1 MLGEI
6 AQGKSNAAVAKS
18 LFLSVR
24 AVEKHINSLF
34 SKLGPQR
41 GTGRPPPRQGGAAV
55 PVRRRARGLAPPPV
69 RLLAPWSAEPC
80 GVRRW
85 SQMTEA
91 NSHSPNGEVPVL
103 IVDDQAP
110 FVPSRAPS
118 SALAPGFS
126 VVAEAESG
134 EQALDLAGEHHPGL
148 VLMDIN
154 LPGINGI
161 EASRRIL
168 TADPETT
175 VILLSTYTQD
185 DLPADA
191 RTCGAAAYVHKED
204 MSPALLRR
212 IWDER
217 AVS

>member
-1 MLGEI
+1 M
-6 AQGKSNAAVAKS
+6 S
-18 LFLSVR
+18 
-24 AVEKHINSLF
+24 
-34 SKLGPQR
+34 
-41 GTGRPPPRQGGAAV
+41 
-55 PVRRRARGLAPPPV
+55 
-69 RLLAPWSAEPC
+69 
-80 GVRRW
+80 
-85 SQMTEA
+85 EA

-110 FVPSRAPS
+110 FRSVARTVV
-118 SALAPGFS
+118 ALAPGFS

-217 AVS
+217 LAG

>member
-1 MLGEI
+1 MKVSMSEV
-6 AQGKSNAAVAKS
+6 QS
-18 LFLSVR
+18 
-24 AVEKHINSLF
+24 
-34 SKLGPQR
+34 
-41 GTGRPPPRQGGAAV
+41 RPP
-55 PVRRRARGLAPPPV
+55 
-69 RLLAPWSAEPC
+69 
-80 GVRRW
+80 
-85 SQMTEA
+85 
-91 NSHSPNGEVPVL
+91 NGDVPVL

-110 FVPSRAPS
+110 FRSVARTVV
-118 SALAPGFS
+118 ALAPGFS
-126 VVAEAESG
+126 VIAEAESG

-168 TADPETT
+168 TADPDTT
-175 VILLSTYTQD
+175 VILLSTYTQA

-217 AVS
+217 VAT

>member
-1 MLGEI
+1 M
-6 AQGKSNAAVAKS
+6 
-18 LFLSVR
+18 
-24 AVEKHINSLF
+24 
-34 SKLGPQR
+34 
-41 GTGRPPPRQGGAAV
+41 
-55 PVRRRARGLAPPPV
+55 
-69 RLLAPWSAEPC
+69 
-80 GVRRW
+80 
-85 SQMTEA
+85 
-91 NSHSPNGEVPVL
+91 PVL

-110 FVPSRAPS
+110 FRSVARTVV
-118 SALAPGFS
+118 ALAPGFS

-217 AVS
+217 VAS

>member
-1 MLGEI
+1 MEVSMSEV
-6 AQGKSNAAVAKS
+6 Q
-18 LFLSVR
+18 
-24 AVEKHINSLF
+24 
-34 SKLGPQR
+34 
-41 GTGRPPPRQGGAAV
+41 PR
-55 PVRRRARGLAPPPV
+55 
-69 RLLAPWSAEPC
+69 
-80 GVRRW
+80 
-85 SQMTEA
+85 
-91 NSHSPNGEVPVL
+91 SPNGDVPVL

-110 FVPSRAPS
+110 FRSVARTVV
-118 SALAPGFS
+118 ALAPGFS

-134 EQALDLAGEHHPGL
+134 EEALDLAGEHHPGL

-168 TADPETT
+168 TADPDTT

-212 IWDER
+212 IWDEH
-217 AVS
+217 AAG

>member
-1 MLGEI
+1 MSEP
-6 AQGKSNAAVAKS
+6 SPS
-18 LFLSVR
+18 L
-24 AVEKHINSLF
+24 
-34 SKLGPQR
+34 
-41 GTGRPPPRQGGAAV
+41 
-55 PVRRRARGLAPPPV
+55 
-69 RLLAPWSAEPC
+69 
-80 GVRRW
+80 
-85 SQMTEA
+85 
-91 NSHSPNGEVPVL
+91 NGDVPVL

-110 FVPSRAPS
+110 FRTVARTVV
-118 SALAPGFS
+118 ALASGFS

-134 EQALDLAGEHHPGL
+134 EEAIELAGEHRPRL

-161 EASRRIL
+161 EATGKIL
-168 TADPETT
+168 AADASTT

-212 IWDER
+212 IWDEHR
-217 AVS
+217 TN